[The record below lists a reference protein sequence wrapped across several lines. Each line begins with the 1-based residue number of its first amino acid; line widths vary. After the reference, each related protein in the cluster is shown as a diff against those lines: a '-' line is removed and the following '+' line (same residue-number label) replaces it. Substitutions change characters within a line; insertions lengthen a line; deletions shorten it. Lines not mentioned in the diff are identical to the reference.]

1 MLLPTWELKSSGDV
15 AKDSHIQL
23 RFLRFEQSGATGRR
37 AATTFPRNAPLQ
49 HAATRRKAQ
58 VRDGK
63 HVHEFNLKVPNRSW
77 AVGCCW
83 VLGKGM

>member
-37 AATTFPRNAPLQ
+37 AATTFPRNAPLNN
-49 HAATRRKAQ
+49 AATLGRSGARRKARARVQ
-58 VRDGK
+58 
-63 HVHEFNLKVPNRSW
+63 P
-77 AVGCCW
+77 
-83 VLGKGM
+83 